1 MTEFPFVKT
10 VDKGTFPL
18 KDTLGLGG
26 TVSSLQGFKQDFAR
40 WVFGWVRR
48 GKCVTTGSLRA

>member
-18 KDTLGLGG
+18 KGTLGLEG
-26 TVSSLQGFKQDFAR
+26 TASSLQGLKQDFAG

-48 GKCVTTGSLRA
+48 GKWVTTGSLR